1 MVKARTTKKAP
12 ASESHGI
19 TPAAPRLVAMHHGR
33 TLKSFND
40 VDRLDRTYLS
50 KVVDAIEAS
59 TESYAFTTARS
70 HARAAKAVLTFVS
83 GCCTTEANVVIA
95 ALNSDSVHLIDAS
108 VVHAVELAYWCQL
121 TERYSRGS
129 STLAIRIGDTNRALS
144 CLASR
149 SLWPHTLGLT
159 KERKDKDLSDVR
171 PSLLE
176 TIGNS
181 TSRAATLRGT
191 EVRKAAALNGLQRLC
206 IPTPEDDANLPAA
219 LLRGERECLE
229 RLRSAARLV
238 FDQSYIAWQA
248 MQPQIAAAR
257 CSMEPALDDWFA
269 DFTNAANHAKRVHQL
284 ERRSASL
291 FPATQEGLA
300 RFLALLELIFMKGDA
315 SRFLSLCPDL
325 RATVNTKLSHVAYR
339 MHPVLSGLGLPKMGY
354 LEALRGMV
362 TPSRL
367 CVGSVAVML
376 MLDTGMNASPLIS
389 LPWAQVLPTDDAR
402 WLSIANWK
410 ERAGGTLIEEDLALS
425 RDGEPTSAG
434 SALLRLREMAE
445 RHAHFVGR
453 TKAAQP
459 LVLEH
464 AAGHIGDAKRPS
476 LTPMTTHSFRAAF
489 DEISL
494 LAFGDHPIPAPSA
507 VRPSV
512 LMVLRAHSP
521 SVRGVQV
528 AAAHR
533 NPSTTANHYA
543 GANRAAYHT
552 DHMATIRAFQA
563 RLEHI
568 AIHNNQRQPE
578 TSHSGLNDAVKT
590 GLGVLC
596 IRPIESE
603 ETPISTGCMSLE
615 SCPGCPK
622 IRLST
627 EAENLADLLAFGE
640 HLAKH
645 EAWLQTHR
653 PEAWMTRW
661 LYWSLLVNEVM
672 TRGARSV
679 WAPKLREAHVINAS
693 RPTPNFPP
701 LW

>member
-1 MVKARTTKKAP
+1 
-12 ASESHGI
+12 
-19 TPAAPRLVAMHHGR
+19 MHHGR
-33 TLKSFND
+33 ILKSFND
-40 VDRLDRTYLS
+40 IDRLDRTYLS

-59 TESYAFTTARS
+59 TESYAFTTATS
-70 HARAAKAVLTFVS
+70 HARAAKAVLTSVN
-83 GCCTTEANVVIA
+83 GCRTTEANVVIA
-95 ALNSDSVHLIDAS
+95 ALNSNSVHLIDAS
-108 VVHAVELAYWCQL
+108 VAHAVELAYWGQL
-121 TERYSRGS
+121 KERYRRGS
-129 STLAIRIGDTNRALS
+129 SSLATKIGEANRALS

-149 SLWPHTLGLT
+149 SLWPHTLGLP
-159 KERKDKDLSDVR
+159 KERKDKELSDVR

-229 RLRSAARLV
+229 RLRFTARVV
-238 FDQSYIAWQA
+238 FDQSYMAWQA
-248 MQPQIAAAR
+248 MQPQIATAR
-257 CSMEPALDDWFA
+257 RSMEPVLDDWFA
-269 DFTNAANHAKRVHQL
+269 DFTMAANHARGAHLL
-284 ERRSASL
+284 ERRTAGL
-291 FPATQEGLA
+291 FPVTQEGLA
-300 RFLALLELIFMKGDA
+300 RFLALLELIYMKGEA
-315 SRFLSLCPDL
+315 SRFHSLRPDL
-325 RATVNTKLSHVAYR
+325 RATVNGKLSSVAYR
-339 MHPVLSGLGLPKMGY
+339 MDPLLTGLGLPKMDC
-354 LEALRGMV
+354 LEALRGLV

-376 MLDTGMNASPLIS
+376 MLDTGMNTSPLIS
-389 LPWAQVLPTDDAR
+389 LPWAQVLPTDDSR

-445 RHAHFVGR
+445 RHTQFFGR
-453 TKAAQP
+453 TTADQP
-459 LVLEH
+459 LVFEH
-464 AAGHIGDAKRPS
+464 AAGHIGDATRPS
-476 LTPMTTHSFRAAF
+476 LTPMTPTSFRTAF
-489 DEISL
+489 DEISIS
-494 LAFGDHPIPAPSA
+494 AFGDHPIPVPSA
-507 VRPSV
+507 VRPSL
-512 LMVLRAHSP
+512 LMVLRGHSP
-521 SVRGVQV
+521 SVRGIQV
-528 AAAHR
+528 AAGHK

-543 GANRAAYHT
+543 GANRAAHHT
-552 DHMATIRAFQA
+552 DHMAAIRAFQE
-563 RLEHI
+563 RLEHV
-568 AIHNNQRQPE
+568 AIHNYQAQPE

-603 ETPISTGCMSLE
+603 ETPIPTGCMSLE
-615 SCPGCPK
+615 SCPSCPK
-622 IRLST
+622 IRVST
-627 EAENLADLLAFGE
+627 EAEDLADLLAFGQ

-672 TRGARSV
+672 TRGARSI
-679 WAPKLREAHVINAS
+679 WAPKLREAQAINAS
-693 RPTPNFPP
+693 RTTPNFPP